1 MTETELLIHRSNL
14 IKLLDVQ
21 YNEMGYYRHRANKEV
36 EQTWKDG
43 FNEQAKN
50 AENYAEALK
59 CAIALLCEKIDEVQN
74 ENR

>member
-14 IKLLDVQ
+14 IKLLNVQ

-43 FNEQAKN
+43 FNEQAKRV
-50 AENYAEALK
+50 EGYAEALK
-59 CAIALLCEKIDEVQN
+59 CAIALLCEKIDEV
-74 ENR
+74 EE

>member
-21 YNEMGYYRHRANKEV
+21 YNEMGYYRYRANKEV

-59 CAIALLCEKIDEVQN
+59 CAITLLSEKIEEVA
-74 ENR
+74 E

>member
-1 MTETELLIHRSNL
+1 MTEKELLIHRSNL

-21 YNEMGYYRHRANKEV
+21 YNEIGYYRHRANKEV

-50 AENYAEALK
+50 VENYAEALK
-59 CAIALLCEKIDEVQN
+59 CAIALLSEKIDEVA
-74 ENR
+74 E